1 MMANIREI
9 FLSLQ
14 GEGPYIGY
22 RQLFIRFCE
31 CNLKCNYCDTDFSVK
46 DCQIEYK
53 SGSGEFEELRN
64 PIEENI
70 LLEIISNF
78 KNYHSISLTGGEPLL
93 SCNFLLSLLP
103 KLNSKI
109 YLETNGTLPKKLD
122 KVINMVDI
130 ISMDIKIPSST
141 GLKSYYA
148 EHYEFIDIALKNK
161 KEIFAKAVVSNKIA
175 HSEMDYL
182 KQISQKIPLIIQPIT
197 TNDKSLVLT
206 KEKLFRISDKIPTAR
221 IIPQTHNF
229 MGIL

>member
-1 MMANIREI
+1 MPNIKEI
-9 FLSLQ
+9 FLSIQ
-14 GEGPYIGY
+14 GEGPYIGC

-31 CNLKCNYCDTDFSVK
+31 CNLKCDYCDTDFSVK

-53 SGSGEFEELRN
+53 SGSDKFEYLRN
-64 PIEENI
+64 PIEEHI
-70 LLEIISNF
+70 LVDIFKEF

-93 SCNFLLSLLP
+93 GYDVLLRLLP
-103 KLNSKI
+103 QLNAKI
-109 YLETNGTLPKKLD
+109 YLETNGTLPKNLK
-122 KVINMVDI
+122 KVIDFIDI
-130 ISMDIKIPSST
+130 ISMDIKLPSST

-148 EHYEFIDIALKNK
+148 EHYEFIDITLKNK
-161 KEIFAKAVVSNKIA
+161 KEIFAKAVVSNKIS

-197 TNDKSLVLT
+197 TKDKSLILSQ
-206 KEKLFRISDKIPTAR
+206 EKLFRISEKIPSAR